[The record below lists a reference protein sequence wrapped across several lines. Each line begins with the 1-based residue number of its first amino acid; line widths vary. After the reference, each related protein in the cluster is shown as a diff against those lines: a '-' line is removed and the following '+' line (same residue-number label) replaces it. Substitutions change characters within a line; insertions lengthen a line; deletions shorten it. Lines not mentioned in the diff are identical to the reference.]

1 MAANDKITEPVS
13 SARRLARRLRITAV
27 VVLLSGMIAG
37 LAVYWT
43 GTPPADLSDDVATAD
58 TSKIV
63 QRDIEMNAGKMGLFM
78 SDLLDD
84 WQHPGTRA
92 AVLLV
97 TAVLVAGGCFY
108 FARLLDRDD
117 GESPD
122 KTDSHPG

>member
-84 WQHPGTRA
+84 WQYPGTRA
-92 AVLLV
+92 AVLLM

>member
-63 QRDIEMNAGKMGLFM
+63 QRDIEMNAGKMGLSM

-84 WQHPGTRA
+84 WQYPGTRA
-92 AVLLV
+92 AVLLM

>member
-84 WQHPGTRA
+84 WRHPGTRA
-92 AVLLV
+92 AVLLM

>member
-13 SARRLARRLRITAV
+13 SARRLARRLRITAI

>member
-1 MAANDKITEPVS
+1 MAANNKTTEPVS

-27 VVLLSGMIAG
+27 IVLLSGMTAG

-63 QRDIEMNAGKMGLFM
+63 QRDIEMNTGKMGLFM

-84 WQHPGTRA
+84 WQYPGTRA

-108 FARLLDRDD
+108 FARLLDHDD
-117 GESPD
+117 GESPH